1 MSPEIKILHLED
13 TDADAELIEM
23 TIRRHGIPCTMQR
36 VQTREAFEAALET
49 GGFELII
56 SDFSLPAFDGLSA
69 LELAVQRR
77 PEIPFIFCS
86 GTLGEE
92 AAINALRGGACDYVF
107 KHRLPRLGRAVE
119 RALEDAEKRR
129 ELQRVENAM
138 IQSEHKYR
146 QLFESLSE
154 AALLADAHSGRI
166 IDTNRQAESLLG
178 RSRSQIL
185 GTTVDRLLPAETLA
199 EYRRRLVAPAQSP
212 KRAVFEGEILPC
224 DGRAIPVLISAAPI
238 VIHDRHLIL
247 GLYRDVTGQ
256 KQTEAELREL
266 RQRLSAYEHSPAGA
280 H

>member
-1 MSPEIKILHLED
+1 MSSEIKILHLED

-36 VQTREAFEAALET
+36 VQTREDFIAALEA

-69 LELAVQRR
+69 LELAVQKR
-77 PEIPFIFCS
+77 PSIPFIFCS

-92 AAINALRGGACDYVF
+92 AAINALRGGASDYVF
-107 KHRLPRLGRAVE
+107 KHRLPRLGPAVE

-129 ELQRVENAM
+129 ELQRAENAM
-138 IQSEHKYR
+138 VQSEHKYR

-154 AALLADAHSGRI
+154 AALLADARSGRI
-166 IDTNRQAESLLG
+166 IDTNRQAEVLFG
-178 RSRSQIL
+178 RQRSQIV
-185 GTTVDRLLPAETLA
+185 GANVDRLLPAETLA

-212 KRAVFEGEILPC
+212 LRVVFEGEILGQ
-224 DGRAIPVLISAAPI
+224 DGRTIPVLISAAPI
-238 VIHDRHLIL
+238 VLHERHLVL

-256 KQTEAELREL
+256 KQTEAELHDL
-266 RQRLSAYEHSPAGA
+266 RKRLAAYECAPAGA
-280 H
+280 R